1 MVRSQK
7 AQIGVSAGLGVP
19 LLLSLGLLLMERR
32 KRRQAEAKVI
42 QQDLLPPLSEP
53 ELRLDALCS
62 YEVDASSTSVELSSQ
77 RPVQELSHDVPSQQ
91 SSRYE

>member
-1 MVRSQK
+1 MVRSQR

-19 LLLSLGLLLMERR
+19 LLLALGLLLMERR
-32 KRRQAEAKVI
+32 KRRRAEAKVI

-62 YEVDASSTSVELSSQ
+62 YQTNANPTSVELSSL
-77 RPVQELSHDVPSQQ
+77 RPVQELSHDVLSQQ
-91 SSRYE
+91 SSR